1 MHSRQ
6 NYHIKVALLI
16 SRILVLLRPPCR
28 KCGNVGH
35 FTEVH
40 DISDPHYRQLVVNTL
55 GINLWGDWE
64 AGQQDQSG
72 AKVQSSNTQSLAEK
86 HYYQC

>member
-1 MHSRQ
+1 M
-6 NYHIKVALLI
+6 
-16 SRILVLLRPPCR
+16 
-28 KCGNVGH
+28 GH

-64 AGQQDQSG
+64 AGQQDQPGS
-72 AKVQSSNTQSLAEK
+72 KVQSTNIGYTIIGRKALQVVK
-86 HYYQC
+86 